1 VALIDA
7 IVLRKGLQFVAN
19 GQASR
24 CNLSIKGT
32 STAAFLLT
40 WPLLIAHLHRL
51 SEKPRHSRLNSNTA
65 AKLPIISD
73 PPDCYDGSQ
82 VVVSQGPTPKAQ
94 RINGCRNGLPWEHHN
109 ETFHAD
115 IFADGGAFILYHECG
130 DEEFPLSHVRS
141 LSSQR
146 HLASTSILIESM
158 NRLLYEPSPENLPG
172 WQRRLLS
179 HCAFFKAT

>member
-1 VALIDA
+1 M
-7 IVLRKGLQFVAN
+7 AN

-24 CNLSIKGT
+24 CNLFIKGT

-40 WPLLIAHLHRL
+40 RPLLIAHLHRL
-51 SEKPRHSRLNSNTA
+51 SEKPRYSRLNSNTA
-65 AKLPIISD
+65 TKLPIISD
-73 PPDCYDGSQ
+73 PPDCYNVSQ
-82 VVVSQGPTPKAQ
+82 VAVPQGRTPKAQ
-94 RINGCRNGLPWEHHN
+94 RLNDCRNGLPWEHHN

-115 IFADGGAFILYHECG
+115 LFADGGTFLLYHECG

-146 HLASTSILIESM
+146 YHASKSILIESM
-158 NRLLYEPSPENLPG
+158 NRLLHEPSPDNLPG

>member
-1 VALIDA
+1 M
-7 IVLRKGLQFVAN
+7 AN

-40 WPLLIAHLHRL
+40 RPLMIVHLHRS

-65 AKLPIISD
+65 TKLPIISNL
-73 PPDCYDGSQ
+73 PDCSN
-82 VVVSQGPTPKAQ
+82 VSQAAVSLGPKPKAQ
-94 RINGCRNGLPWEHHN
+94 RINGCRNVLPWEHHN
-109 ETFHAD
+109 ETFHTD
-115 IFADGGAFILYHECG
+115 IFADGDTFLLYNECG
-130 DEEFPLSHVRS
+130 DEEVPLSHVRS

-146 HLASTSILIESM
+146 HHASTSILIESM
-158 NRLLYEPSPENLPG
+158 NRLLHEPSPDNLPG